1 MNAKYAVIQENFV
14 VNLIV
19 CAPEQV
25 AEMEAALGATLME
38 ATPLGME
45 IGDYYNGAAWTRN
58 VDGVQVPLPIGDNPY
73 VTEALMILE
82 GGAANV
88 DE

>member
-1 MNAKYAVIQENFV
+1 MNAKYAVIKNNFV
-14 VNLIV
+14 ENLIV

-25 AEMEAALGATLME
+25 AEMEAALNATLME
-38 ATPLGME
+38 AAPLGME
-45 IGDYYNGAAWTRN
+45 IGDFYNGTAWTRN
-58 VDGVQVPLPIGDNPY
+58 VDGVQTPLPIGDNPF
-73 VTEALMILE
+73 VAEAIAILE

>member
-1 MNAKYAVIQENFV
+1 MNQKYAVVKGNFV
-14 VNLIV
+14 ENLIV
-19 CAPEQV
+19 CTAEQV
-25 AEMEAALGATLME
+25 EEMEAALNATLME

>member
-25 AEMEAALGATLME
+25 EEMEAALNATLME
-38 ATPLGME
+38 AAPLGME

-58 VDGVQVPLPIGDNPY
+58 VNGVQTPLPIGDNPY
-73 VTEALMILE
+73 VAQVLAILE
-82 GGAANV
+82 GENDV

>member
-1 MNAKYAVIQENFV
+1 MNQKYAVIKNNFV
-14 VNLIV
+14 ENLIV

-25 AEMEAALGATLME
+25 AEMEAALEATLME

-58 VDGVQVPLPIGDNPY
+58 VNGVQTPLPIGDNPY
-73 VTEALMILE
+73 VAEALAILE
-82 GGAANV
+82 GESSV

>member
-25 AEMEAALGATLME
+25 AEMEAALNAQLLE
-38 ATPLGME
+38 AAPLGLQV
-45 IGDYYNGAAWTRN
+45 GDYYNGTAWTRN
-58 VDGVQVPLPIGDNPY
+58 VEGVQTALPIGDNPA
-73 VTEALMILE
+73 VAEALAILE
-82 GGAANV
+82 GENDV

>member
-1 MNAKYAVIQENFV
+1 MNAKYAVIKNNFV
-14 VNLIV
+14 ENLIV

-25 AEMEAALGATLME
+25 AEMEAALNATLME
-38 ATPLGME
+38 AAPLGME
-45 IGDYYNGAAWTRN
+45 IGDFYNGTAWTRN
-58 VDGVQVPLPIGDNPY
+58 IDGVQTPLPIGDNPF
-73 VTEALMILE
+73 VAEAIAILE

>member
-25 AEMEAALGATLME
+25 AEVEAALNATLM
-38 ATPLGME
+38 GME
-45 IGDYYNGAAWTRN
+45 IGDYYNGVEWTRN
-58 VDGVQVPLPIGDNPY
+58 VDGVQTPLPIGDNPH
-73 VTEALMILE
+73 VAQALAILE
-82 GGAANV
+82 GESDV

>member
-1 MNAKYAVIQENFV
+1 MNAKYAVIRNNFV
-14 VNLIV
+14 ENLIV
-19 CAPEQV
+19 CAAEQV
-25 AEMEAALGATLME
+25 EEMEAALNATLME
-38 ATPLGME
+38 AAPLGME

-58 VDGVQVPLPIGDNPY
+58 VDGVQTPLPVGDNPF
-73 VTEALMILE
+73 VAEAIAILE

>member
-1 MNAKYAVIQENFV
+1 MNAKYAVIKNNFV
-14 VNLIV
+14 ENLIV

>member
-25 AEMEAALGATLME
+25 AEMEAALNATLME

-58 VDGVQVPLPIGDNPY
+58 IDGVQTPLPIGDNPY
-73 VTEALMILE
+73 VDQALAILE
-82 GGAANV
+82 GESDV

>member
-1 MNAKYAVIQENFV
+1 MNAKYAVIKNNFV
-14 VNLIV
+14 ENLIV

-25 AEMEAALGATLME
+25 AEMEAALNATLME
-38 ATPLGME
+38 AAPLGME

-58 VDGVQVPLPIGDNPY
+58 VNGVQTPLPIGDNPF
-73 VTEALMILE
+73 VAQVLAILE
-82 GGAANV
+82 GENDV

>member
-1 MNAKYAVIQENFV
+1 MNQKYAVIKNNFV
-14 VNLIV
+14 ENLIV

-45 IGDYYNGAAWTRN
+45 VGDYYNGTAWTRN
-58 VDGVQVPLPIGDNPY
+58 IDGVQTPLPIGDNPF
-73 VTEALMILE
+73 VAEAIAILE

>member
-25 AEMEAALGATLME
+25 AEMEAALGATLLE

-58 VDGVQVPLPIGDNPY
+58 VGGVQTPLPIGDNPY
-73 VTEALMILE
+73 VAQALAILE

>member
-1 MNAKYAVIQENFV
+1 MNAKYAVIKNNFV
-14 VNLIV
+14 ENLIV

-58 VDGVQVPLPIGDNPY
+58 VDGVQAHLPIGDNRAVP
-73 VTEALMILE
+73 EAIAILE
-82 GGAANV
+82 GGITNV

>member
-1 MNAKYAVIQENFV
+1 MNAKYAVIKNNFV
-14 VNLIV
+14 ENLIV

-25 AEMEAALGATLME
+25 AEMEAALNATLME
-38 ATPLGME
+38 AAPLGME
-45 IGDYYNGAAWTRN
+45 IGDFYNGAAWTRN
-58 VDGVQVPLPIGDNPY
+58 IDGVQTPLPIGDNPF
-73 VTEALMILE
+73 VAEAIAILE

>member
-25 AEMEAALGATLME
+25 AEMEEALGATLLE

-58 VDGVQVPLPIGDNPY
+58 VDGVQAPLPIGDNCA
-73 VTEALMILE
+73 VSEAIAILE
-82 GGAANV
+82 GGITNV

>member
-1 MNAKYAVIQENFV
+1 MNAKYAVIKNNFV
-14 VNLIV
+14 ENLIV

-58 VDGVQVPLPIGDNPY
+58 VDGVQAPLPIGDNCA
-73 VTEALMILE
+73 VSEAIAILE
-82 GGAANV
+82 GGITNV

>member
-1 MNAKYAVIQENFV
+1 MNQKYAVIQENFV

-25 AEMEAALGATLME
+25 AEIEAALNATLME
-38 ATPLGME
+38 AAPLGME
-45 IGDYYNGAAWTRN
+45 IGDFYNGVEWTRN
-58 VDGVQVPLPIGDNPY
+58 VDGVQTPLPIGDNPF
-73 VTEALMILE
+73 VAEAIAILE

>member
-1 MNAKYAVIQENFV
+1 MSTKYAVIKNNFV
-14 VNLIV
+14 ENLIV

-25 AEMEAALGATLME
+25 TEMEAALGATLME
-38 ATPLGME
+38 AAPLGME

-73 VTEALMILE
+73 VNQALAILE
-82 GGAANV
+82 GESDV

>member
-1 MNAKYAVIQENFV
+1 MNAKYAVIKNNFV
-14 VNLIV
+14 ENLIV

-25 AEMEAALGATLME
+25 AEMEAALNATLME
-38 ATPLGME
+38 AAPLGME
-45 IGDYYNGAAWTRN
+45 IGDYYNGTAWTRN
-58 VDGVQVPLPIGDNPY
+58 VNGVQTPLPIGDNPF
-73 VTEALMILE
+73 VAEVIAILE

>member
-1 MNAKYAVIQENFV
+1 MNAKYAVIQENVV

-25 AEMEAALGATLME
+25 AEMEAALGATLLE
-38 ATPLGME
+38 ATPLGMQ
-45 IGDYYNGAAWTRN
+45 IGDYFNGTAWTRN
-58 VDGVQVPLPIGDNPY
+58 VDGVQVPLPIGDNRA
-73 VTEALMILE
+73 VSEAIAILE
-82 GGAANV
+82 GGITNV

>member
-1 MNAKYAVIQENFV
+1 MNTKYAVIKDNFV
-14 VNLIV
+14 ENLIV

-25 AEMEAALGATLME
+25 AEMEAALNATLME
-38 ATPLGME
+38 AAPLGME
-45 IGDYYNGAAWTRN
+45 VGDYYNGTAWTRN
-58 VDGVQVPLPIGDNPY
+58 IDGVQTPLPIGDNPF
-73 VTEALMILE
+73 VAEAIAILE

>member
-58 VDGVQVPLPIGDNPY
+58 VDGVQVPLPIGDNCA
-73 VTEALMILE
+73 VSEAIAILE
-82 GGAANV
+82 GGITNV

>member
-25 AEMEAALGATLME
+25 AEMEAALGATLLE
-38 ATPLGME
+38 ATPLGMQ
-45 IGDYYNGAAWTRN
+45 IGDYFNGTLA
-58 VDGVQVPLPIGDNPY
+58 
-73 VTEALMILE
+73 ILE
-82 GGAANV
+82 GENGV

>member
-25 AEMEAALGATLME
+25 AEMEAALGATLLE

-58 VDGVQVPLPIGDNPY
+58 VDGVQAPLPIGDNCA
-73 VTEALMILE
+73 VSEAIAILE
-82 GGAANV
+82 GGITNV

>member
-1 MNAKYAVIQENFV
+1 MNQKYAVIKNNFV
-14 VNLIV
+14 ENLIV

-45 IGDYYNGAAWTRN
+45 IGDYYNGTAWTRN
-58 VDGVQVPLPIGDNPY
+58 IDGVQTPLPIGDNPF
-73 VTEALMILE
+73 VAEAIAILE

>member
-1 MNAKYAVIQENFV
+1 MNAKYAVIRNNFV
-14 VNLIV
+14 ENLIV
-19 CAPEQV
+19 CAAEQV
-25 AEMEAALGATLME
+25 EEMEAALNATLME
-38 ATPLGME
+38 AAPLGME

-58 VDGVQVPLPIGDNPY
+58 VDGVQTPLPAGDNPF
-73 VTEALMILE
+73 VAEAIAILE

>member
-1 MNAKYAVIQENFV
+1 MNQKYAVVKGNFV
-14 VNLIV
+14 ENLIV

-38 ATPLGME
+38 AAPLGMD

-58 VDGVQVPLPIGDNPY
+58 IDGVQVPLPIGDNPY
-73 VTEALMILE
+73 VAQVLAILE
-82 GGAANV
+82 GENDV

>member
-25 AEMEAALGATLME
+25 AEMEAALNATLME
-38 ATPLGME
+38 AAPLGME
-45 IGDYYNGAAWTRN
+45 IGDFYNGVEWTRN
-58 VDGVQVPLPIGDNPY
+58 VDGVQTPLPIGDNPF
-73 VTEALMILE
+73 VAQALAILE
-82 GGAANV
+82 GSGNV

>member
-1 MNAKYAVIQENFV
+1 MNAKYAVIKNNFV
-14 VNLIV
+14 ENLIV

-25 AEMEAALGATLME
+25 EEMETALNATLME
-38 ATPLGME
+38 AAPLGME

-58 VDGVQVPLPIGDNPY
+58 VDGAQTPLPIGDNPF
-73 VTEALMILE
+73 VAQALAILE
-82 GGAANV
+82 GESDV

>member
-19 CAPEQV
+19 CAPERV
-25 AEMEAALGATLME
+25 AEMEAALNATLLE
-38 ATPLGME
+38 AAPLGME
-45 IGDYYNGAAWTRN
+45 VGDYYNGTAWTRN

-73 VTEALMILE
+73 VAQVLAILE
-82 GGAANV
+82 GGNDV

>member
-25 AEMEAALGATLME
+25 AEMEAALGATLLE

-58 VDGVQVPLPIGDNPY
+58 VDGAQVPLPIGDNPY
-73 VTEALMILE
+73 VAEALMILE

>member
-1 MNAKYAVIQENFV
+1 MNTKYAVIQENFV

>member
-1 MNAKYAVIQENFV
+1 MNAKYAVIKNNFV
-14 VNLIV
+14 ENLIV

-25 AEMEAALGATLME
+25 AEMEAALNATLME

-58 VDGVQVPLPIGDNPY
+58 VDGVQVPLPIGDNRA
-73 VTEALMILE
+73 VSEAIAILE
-82 GGAANV
+82 GGITNV

>member
-1 MNAKYAVIQENFV
+1 MNAKYAVIKNNFV
-14 VNLIV
+14 ENLIV

-25 AEMEAALGATLME
+25 AEMEAALNATLME
-38 ATPLGME
+38 AAPLGME

-58 VDGVQVPLPIGDNPY
+58 IDGVQTPLPIGDNPF
-73 VTEALMILE
+73 VAEAIAILE